1 MLGMVCLCVSFP
13 VFSMLQ
19 AIGKASLPLKIM
31 LLGTVIKFAGNMF
44 LIPVIGVNGASVS
57 TSICYAVILIV
68 SVKLYIKYSG
78 ISLKIMPFL
87 VIIYAGGMCA
97 GSAYLACEVA
107 TGGIVYLLVLVVCG
121 SCLKRF
127 RKPVFQ

>member
-1 MLGMVCLCVSFP
+1 
-13 VFSMLQ
+13 
-19 AIGKASLPLKIM
+19 
-31 LLGTVIKFAGNMF
+31 
-44 LIPVIGVNGASVS
+44 
-57 TSICYAVILIV
+57 
-68 SVKLYIKYSG
+68 
-78 ISLKIMPFL
+78 MPFL

-97 GSAYLACEVA
+97 GSAYLACEFARRCGFENFAVLGISVA